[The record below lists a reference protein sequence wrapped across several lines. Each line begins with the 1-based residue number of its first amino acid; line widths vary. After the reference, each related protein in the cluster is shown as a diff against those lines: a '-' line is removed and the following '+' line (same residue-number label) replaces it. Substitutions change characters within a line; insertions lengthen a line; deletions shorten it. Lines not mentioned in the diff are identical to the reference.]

1 MVNGEWSREVERQ
14 KGKKREEV
22 RRNKEGRRE
31 ECAHTSSFFHLADK
45 LALNWVEST
54 STTE

>member
-1 MVNGEWSREVERQ
+1 MVKGSREAE
-14 KGKKREEV
+14 GKE
-22 RRNKEGRRE
+22 EGRSKKEQGRE
-31 ECAHTSSFFHLADK
+31 KCAHTSSFFHLADK